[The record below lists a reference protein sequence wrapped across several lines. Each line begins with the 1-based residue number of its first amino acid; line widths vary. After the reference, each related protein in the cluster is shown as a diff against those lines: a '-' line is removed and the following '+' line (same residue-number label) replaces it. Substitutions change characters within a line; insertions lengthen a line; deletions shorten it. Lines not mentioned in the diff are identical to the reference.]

1 MAARWPL
8 FFFFLNL
15 NFNFFTIHSSA
26 LKLGI
31 YRSSVS
37 ASLLVL
43 SIFMCDWKRGD
54 GGHIDFVILFHKSGA
69 SNCYQTL
76 SSRYLRKIQV
86 RERGDK
92 SSPQHG
98 PHVMAEAYK

>member
-1 MAARWPL
+1 MSMEMTWLDFQIFTDNQNGRQVATN
-8 FFFFLNL
+8 FFFNL
-15 NFNFFTIHSSA
+15 NFIFFTIHSSA

-31 YRSSVS
+31 HVYRSPES

-43 SIFMCDWKRGD
+43 SVFMCDQKRY

-76 SSRYLRKIQV
+76 SSQYLRKI
-86 RERGDK
+86 
-92 SSPQHG
+92 
-98 PHVMAEAYK
+98 